1 MLQVSTRPTWI
12 IIVMGWANPP
22 SPSQH
27 ASLLALPAT
36 AGRQAGSPAELQ
48 VSTGTLLLLP
58 EVYIAVCMHNLK
70 DLQLSLHSGL
80 YLPALHSLGRACQLT
95 AHALAGLLRLLLLP
109 QVTELHLGWLN

>member
-1 MLQVSTRPTWI
+1 
-12 IIVMGWANPP
+12 MGWANGP

-27 ASLLALPAT
+27 ASLLALPALLGCLPG
-36 AGRQAGSPAELQ
+36 AQQLQ

-58 EVYIAVCMHNLK
+58 EVYIAVCMHILK

-80 YLPALHSLGRACQLT
+80 YLPSLHSLGRACQLT

-109 QVTELHLGWLN
+109 QVAELHLGWLN